1 MTSILSK
8 RTGSADSPDSASDPA
23 NVDALLSLLQT
34 TERVGINSLRKLRY
48 FIVFANNEGKSMA
61 ELAGKAKTRDY
72 SEIQQAVI
80 ELSIGRYSATR
91 APELI
96 RLGTQKSEKPGSGR
110 RKPIRLTAK
119 GRRLYRKI
127 ESYCAGR
134 G

>member
-1 MTSILSK
+1 MSSILSD
-8 RTGSADSPDSASDPA
+8 RTESADI
-23 NVDALLSLLQT
+23 DALLGLLQA
-34 TERVGINSLRKLRY
+34 TERLGINSLRKLRY

-72 SEIQQAVI
+72 NEIQQAVI
-80 ELSIGRYSATR
+80 ELSIGRYSATT

-96 RLGTQKSEKPGSGR
+96 RLGNQKTEKPGSGR
-110 RKPIRLTAK
+110 RKPIRLTAR

-127 ESYCAGR
+127 EAYCSGR